1 MLNHLNVIYLFIH
14 YNSLILN
21 YIFFNI
27 YWAFFIYFINFRPQY
42 AAIADYFIEYYNVS
56 VKSINFV
63 CVCTNKRFTLIYT
76 SNTENR
82 IKRCKYAILYKFEV
96 FENCMNRIVIEQSG
110 YISKWQNLLLTHH
123 IIITIFIIDIFTI
136 INIIITLK
144 LYWTQ
149 KKRKR
154 LQSRHLF
161 FLCH

>member
-110 YISKWQNLLLTHH
+110 YISKWQNLLLTLTSYYNHYFYNWYFYYH
-123 IIITIFIIDIFTI
+123 QYNYYT
-136 INIIITLK
+136 
-144 LYWTQ
+144 
-149 KKRKR
+149 
-154 LQSRHLF
+154 
-161 FLCH
+161 

>member
-110 YISKWQNLLLTHH
+110 YISKWQNLLLALTSYYNHYFYNWYFYYH
-123 IIITIFIIDIFTI
+123 QYNYYT
-136 INIIITLK
+136 
-144 LYWTQ
+144 
-149 KKRKR
+149 
-154 LQSRHLF
+154 
-161 FLCH
+161 